1 MIYEDINSGLFI
13 DFNTVAYARWNS
25 IHSRLTFWSFE
36 DVTQKPTVLQGE
48 SHKIVFDQAASCG
61 SMIFLYQHM
70 LVNAHLIR
78 LARELDEDKIEIAII
93 GNKAP
98 EVINLCNPNFFQ
110 ELSQVRSGKP
120 LSLDQKW
127 PNIIQTHSKPN

>member
-13 DFNTVAYARWNS
+13 DFNTVAYMRWNS
-25 IHSRLTFWSFE
+25 TSSKLVFWSFE
-36 DVTQKPTVLQGE
+36 DVTQKPEVLLGE
-48 SHKIVFDQAASCG
+48 NHKMIFDQAASCG
-61 SMIFLYQHM
+61 SMVFIYHHM
-70 LVNAHLIR
+70 IVNAHLIR
-78 LARELDEDKIEIAII
+78 LAKKLEEDKISIAII

-98 EVINLCNPNFFQ
+98 EEINLDNPNFFQ

-127 PNIIQTHSKPN
+127 PNIIQTQSKPN